1 MPLVVSAIHNFLVK
15 NKLRSKASL
24 IIISGDTIEDH
35 HFAVLSALGASAI
48 YPIGAYSLI
57 FKEFKDTNFF
67 EKIENYRHSIE
78 KGLLKIMSKMGIS
91 TFTSY
96 HGSMLLHSIGLG
108 EKLSDQY
115 FPSLPSYFGG
125 LELSHIESQLYEKI
139 ESL

>member
-1 MPLVVSAIHNFLVK
+1 
-15 NKLRSKASL
+15 
-24 IIISGDTIEDH
+24 
-35 HFAVLSALGASAI
+35 
-48 YPIGAYSLI
+48 
-57 FKEFKDTNFF
+57 
-67 EKIENYRHSIE
+67 
-78 KGLLKIMSKMGIS
+78 MSKMGIS

-139 ESL
+139 ESLVMAIN